1 MKNIS
6 KKQIMKYYNS
16 QASCQVLGCLM
27 NNPSIVRRKEYNL
40 NLEDFIGDKHI
51 LLFTCVYNLVQQGL
65 KEIAIGDIETYLST
79 NDLKGHDLFFNNE
92 QNFEWLNMVYEDA
105 NLGNFE
111 YYYGLVRKMAL
122 LRGYLEEGFDVRDI
136 LDIDEI
142 DHIIIKEQ
150 NEKLDIMTIEEI
162 KRYFDKKAMRV
173 KQRFDDR
180 DETNKRK
187 SGEKGKELRQ
197 LLKESPSY
205 GFNLESNYLNTVS
218 RGALPKKFF
227 LESRDSGTG
236 KTRVAMRRLLGICS
250 PYLWDFKTNKYIENP
265 NGKNNTGL
273 YIGTE
278 MELYEEL
285 EPMIWA
291 FISGVEEDRIRN
303 NILTEEEE
311 NRVDMAIEYSDQ
323 MQLFLEDEENYD
335 LSYLWSTVEQYK
347 EDYNISVVAIDYLEL
362 TAGLVGEYSQLTR
375 GMSVREDQ
383 VLLNL
388 STNIKNICKKFD
400 LTIFGFTQ
408 TTDEARR
415 DGVRDQR
422 AIKGARSLP
431 NKCDVGITVFEP
443 TNKEME
449 LIEPLIKKCKGINNT
464 IIPNACY
471 TIYKN
476 RGNVYKNMKIWGHNN
491 LGNGRFID
499 LFCTDNNYNP
509 INIEETFIELEG

>member
-6 KKQIMKYYNS
+6 KKQIMKYYNP

-27 NNPSIVRRKEYNL
+27 NNPSMIKRREYNL

-51 LLFTCVYNLVQQGL
+51 LLFTCIYNLVQQGL

-122 LRGYLEEGFDVRDI
+122 LRGYLEEGFDIRDI

-150 NEKLDIMTIEEI
+150 NENLDNKTIDDI
-162 KRYFDKKAMRV
+162 KRHFDKKAMRV

-187 SGEKGKELRQ
+187 SGEGGKELRK
-197 LLKESPSY
+197 LLKESPNY
-205 GFNLESNYLNTVS
+205 GFNLESTYLNTIT
-218 RGALPKKFF
+218 RGALPKKFI
-227 LESRDSGTG
+227 LETRDSGLG
-236 KTRVAMRRLLGICS
+236 KTRVAIERLIGICS
-250 PYLWDFKTNKYIENP
+250 PYLWDFKTNKYIKNP
-265 NGKNNTGL
+265 NGQNNSGL

-291 FISGVEEDRIRN
+291 FISGVEENKIRDDE
-303 NILTEEEE
+303 LTEEEE
-311 NRVDMAIEYSDQ
+311 TRVDMAVEYSDQ

-335 LSYLWSTVEQYK
+335 LSYLWSTTEQYK
-347 EDYNISVVAIDYLEL
+347 EDYNISVLCIDYLEL
-362 TAGLVGEYSQLTR
+362 TASLIGEYSQLTR

-388 STNIKNICKKFD
+388 SANIKNMSKKFD
-400 LTIFGFTQ
+400 LTIFGYTQ

-422 AIKGARSLP
+422 AVKGARSLP

-443 TNKEME
+443 TNKELEM
-449 LIEPLIKKCKGINNT
+449 IEPLIKKCKGINNT
-464 IIPNACY
+464 ITPNACY

-476 RGNVYKNMKIWGHNN
+476 RGNVHKNIKIWGYNN

-499 LFCTDNNYNP
+499 LFCTDKNYNP
-509 INIEETFIELEG
+509 MNIQETFIELEG

>member
-1 MKNIS
+1 MRIS
-6 KKQIMKYYNS
+6 KKQTMKYYNS

-27 NNPSIVRRKEYNL
+27 NNPSFLKRKEFNL
-40 NLEDFIGDKHI
+40 NVEDFIGDKHI

-65 KEIAIGDIETYLST
+65 KEISIGDIETYLSN

-92 QNFEWLNMVYEDA
+92 QNFEWLSKVYEDA
-105 NLGNFE
+105 NLSNFE
-111 YYYGLVRKMAL
+111 YYYGLIRKMAL
-122 LRGYLEEGFDVRDI
+122 LRSYLEEGFDVRDI
-136 LDIDEI
+136 LDMDEI

-173 KQRFDDR
+173 KQKFDER

-187 SGEKGKELRQ
+187 SGDNAKELRQ
-197 LLKESPSY
+197 LLKETPSY
-205 GFNLESNYLNTVS
+205 GYNLESKYLNTIT
-218 RGALPKKFF
+218 RGALPKKFI
-227 LESRDSGTG
+227 LETRDSGLG
-236 KTRVAMRRLLGICS
+236 KTRVAIERLIGICS
-250 PYLWDFKTNKYIENP
+250 PYLWDFNTNQYIKNP
-265 NGKNNTGL
+265 NGMNNSGL

-291 FISGVEEDRIRN
+291 FISGVEEHLIRN
-303 NILTEEEE
+303 NTLTEEEE
-311 NRVDMAIEYSDQ
+311 ARVNKAVEYSSQ
-323 MQLFLEDEENYD
+323 MKLFLEDEENYD
-335 LSYLWSTVEQYK
+335 LAYLWNTAEQYK
-347 EDYNISVVAIDYLEL
+347 EDYNITVMCIDYLEL
-362 TAGLVGEYSQLTR
+362 TAGLIGEYSQLTR

-388 STNIKNICKKFD
+388 SANVKNICKRFD

-443 TNKEME
+443 TKKELE
-449 LIEPLIKKCKGINNT
+449 IIEPLIEKCKGINRQVT
-464 IIPNACY
+464 PNSCY

-476 RGNVYKNMKIWGHNN
+476 RGNIYKNIKIWGFNN

-499 LFCTDNNYNP
+499 MFCTDAFYSP
-509 INIEETFIELEG
+509 INIEQTFIELEE